1 MIDFEGNYYLCGV
14 ERFIAHHLKKKE
26 LRFVHD
32 RLADLKI
39 DDSEEISELKEA
51 IEEKECLTLRNELAD
66 LMADCL

>member
-51 IEEKECLTLRNELAD
+51 I
-66 LMADCL
+66 